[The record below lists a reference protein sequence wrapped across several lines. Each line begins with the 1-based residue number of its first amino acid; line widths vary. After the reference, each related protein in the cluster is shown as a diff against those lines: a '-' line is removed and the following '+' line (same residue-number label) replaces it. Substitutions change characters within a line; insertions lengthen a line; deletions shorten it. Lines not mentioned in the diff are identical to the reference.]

1 MAPKRKKADASAVE
15 TPAAKV
21 RRSSRRVNGP
31 PGQQQDGSRQGGE
44 KEDPLGPAGSPN
56 GSIRSREAFERTM
69 RELGEMGLK
78 LQSAVKIQRLAVETS
93 DLSKCD
99 PERVREE
106 AFKLRPASMRQAK
119 AEQKVEEKTPE
130 KSIVDTDLQSADAAE
145 EKADSEVVERTA
157 RRPPPVNSDVLPL
170 PWKGRLGYACLNT
183 YLRSASTPV
192 FSSRTCRISSII
204 DHRHPLQDPTKPEHA
219 TKNRPDKTQTSDVQ
233 RGLDFVRELGL
244 ANARDIVKMLRWNE
258 KYGIK
263 FMRLSSEMF
272 PFASHEEYG
281 YKLAPFAA
289 DVLAEAG
296 KVAAEL
302 GHRLTTHPGQYTQ
315 IASPRK
321 EVVAAA
327 FRDLEY
333 HDEMLSL
340 LKLPEQLDRD
350 AVMIL
355 HMGGTYGDKAATL
368 DRFRENYAKLPD
380 GVKRRLVLENDDVS
394 WSVHDLLPICEEL
407 NIPLVLDYHHHNII
421 FDPSLREGTL
431 DIMSLYDRIAKTWTR
446 KNIKQKMHYSEPTAE
461 AITPRDRR
469 KHSARVKTLPPCAT
483 DMDLMIEAKDKE
495 QAVFELMRTYKL
507 PGWNRFND
515 VVPYERDDE
524 PKKETKRTKKEKQND
539 TTGETEEG
547 DSTNTIS
554 PDEYGMGGQQNRAF
568 LEWFKALPGSTF
580 SEHIEITDLRARN
593 AGRGIV
599 ALEDIPADT
608 VLFTVPRNG
617 IINME
622 TSELKEKLPDVFF
635 HADEVMEVDDKPQ
648 QDPWSS
654 LILVMMF
661 EYFKGDESKWK
672 SYMDVL
678 PASFETPMFWTE
690 AELNELQASA
700 TRTKVGKTDAEK
712 MFHAKILP
720 VLRANH
726 EIFPCSQSY
735 SDEDLVKLAHRMGS
749 TIMSYAFDFQNED
762 EEDEKD
768 EEEWVEDREPK
779 STMGMVPMADI
790 LNADAEYNAHVNY
803 GDDALTVTALRTIK
817 AGEEI
822 LNYYG
827 PHPNSELLRRYGYVT
842 PKHSRYDVVEL
853 PWKLV
858 EESLAASLGLS
869 EEQLDSAREH
879 LDMDEIEDTF
889 VLDRES
895 NEPNPDG
902 TFTGSARFSEIPED
916 LREQLKLLLKAIR
929 KADPSSVVDKRKRD
943 EIQHS
948 VLFKALDALESQYPT
963 TVLDDERILSGSGI
977 SERHRAAVTV
987 RLGEKRLIQEAKL
1000 YLSGITSDA
1009 TPEETPASNKRA
1021 RRD

>member
-1 MAPKRKKADASAVE
+1 MAPKRKKADAFAVE

-31 PGQQQDGSRQGGE
+31 PGLQQDGSRQGE
-44 KEDPLGPAGSPN
+44 KKEDPLGPAGSPN
-56 GSIRSREAFERTM
+56 GSREAFERTM

-119 AEQKVEEKTPE
+119 AEQKVEEKTLE
-130 KSIVDTDLQSADAAE
+130 KPNVDSDLQSADAAE

-192 FSSRTCRISSII
+192 FSSRTCRIASII
-204 DHRHPLQDPTKPEHA
+204 DHRYPLQDPTKPEHA
-219 TKNRPDKTQTSDVQ
+219 TKNRPDKTQPPDVQ

-321 EVVAAA
+321 EVVTAA

-333 HDEMLSL
+333 HNEMLSL

-524 PKKETKRTKKEKQND
+524 PKKETKRAKKEKEKQND
-539 TTGETEEG
+539 TTGEAEEG
-547 DSTNTIS
+547 DSPNTIS
-554 PDEYGMGGQQNRAF
+554 SEEYGMGGQQNRVY
-568 LEWFKALPGSTF
+568 WPPG
-580 SEHIEITDLRARN
+580 
-593 AGRGIV
+593 
-599 ALEDIPADT
+599 
-608 VLFTVPRNG
+608 
-617 IINME
+617 M
-622 TSELKEKLPDVFF
+622 
-635 HADEVMEVDDKPQ
+635 
-648 QDPWSS
+648 
-654 LILVMMF
+654 
-661 EYFKGDESKWK
+661 
-672 SYMDVL
+672 
-678 PASFETPMFWTE
+678 
-690 AELNELQASA
+690 
-700 TRTKVGKTDAEK
+700 
-712 MFHAKILP
+712 
-720 VLRANH
+720 
-726 EIFPCSQSY
+726 
-735 SDEDLVKLAHRMGS
+735 
-749 TIMSYAFDFQNED
+749 
-762 EEDEKD
+762 
-768 EEEWVEDREPK
+768 EEWLRPKKREINK
-779 STMGMVPMADI
+779 KTK
-790 LNADAEYNAHVNY
+790 AE
-803 GDDALTVTALRTIK
+803 DDA
-817 AGEEI
+817 
-822 LNYYG
+822 
-827 PHPNSELLRRYGYVT
+827 
-842 PKHSRYDVVEL
+842 
-853 PWKLV
+853 
-858 EESLAASLGLS
+858 
-869 EEQLDSAREH
+869 
-879 LDMDEIEDTF
+879 
-889 VLDRES
+889 
-895 NEPNPDG
+895 
-902 TFTGSARFSEIPED
+902 
-916 LREQLKLLLKAIR
+916 
-929 KADPSSVVDKRKRD
+929 
-943 EIQHS
+943 
-948 VLFKALDALESQYPT
+948 
-963 TVLDDERILSGSGI
+963 
-977 SERHRAAVTV
+977 
-987 RLGEKRLIQEAKL
+987 
-1000 YLSGITSDA
+1000 
-1009 TPEETPASNKRA
+1009 
-1021 RRD
+1021 